1 MNSPESSPVLPEDV
15 LIEAGQAER
24 VMFAALANLTAAVIQ
39 LERVSM
45 AIARGLD
52 ATAANRKEPTP

>member
-1 MNSPESSPVLPEDV
+1 MSSPDRPTLPEDAC
-15 LIEAGQAER
+15 IEAGQAER

-39 LERVSM
+39 IERVSM

-52 ATAANRKEPTP
+52 ATAKTREPRP

>member
-1 MNSPESSPVLPEDV
+1 MSAAPESKPLPEDIA
-15 LIEAGQAER
+15 IEAGKASL

-39 LERVSM
+39 IERVSM

-52 ATAANRKEPTP
+52 ATTRPK